1 MQVLDFSTPTPI
13 SPICR
18 TPLFPTSQ
26 YVILLGSHVQPP
38 VRLRRPCRARDG
50 GPLEVTV
57 SHSPISPD
65 ASPSVRLPLC
75 LHITAC
81 TFSEGKPVTLTH
93 SSHTCHTF
101 PIFAQ
106 HVCPH
111 VTAVISPACLPLL
124 LSLALSLLLSLLLS
138 LSCSTA
144 GEVVWRAPSSVEP
157 SVEVEV
163 RQTYKNQ
170 TYQKKLPQ
178 RERTARSPFFPVCHT
193 ASFPCVTSHLSHVS
207 HAIFWHISPDSF
219 FGGAEPQRRMAHATI
234 RASRGQR
241 EHTIDRIDRWQRCGC
256 R

>member
-1 MQVLDFSTPTPI
+1 MRHAPTFYFSTQTPI

-26 YVILLGSHVQPP
+26 NVILLGSHVQPP

-81 TFSEGKPVTLTH
+81 TFSEGKPLTPTQ

-111 VTAVISPACLPLL
+111 VAAVISPACLP
-124 LSLALSLLLSLLLS
+124 LLLSLLLS

-170 TYQKKLPQ
+170 TYKKKLPQ

-193 ASFPCVTSHLSHVS
+193 ASFPCVTRHLFAHLTG
-207 HAIFWHISPDSF
+207 F
-219 FGGAEPQRRMAHATI
+219 FL
-234 RASRGQR
+234 
-241 EHTIDRIDRWQRCGC
+241 WRCGATAADGA
-256 R
+256 RYDSRVKGAARTYNRSH